1 MTTKYQKTKRLMKS
15 TGLSK
20 KECQKLLRSCKWDY
34 DAAYESVLLRD
45 VDYWAAVGD
54 GVVNAINALNNLIN
68 TLAEEIPKILNAI
81 VERVSIET
89 EQEDK
94 TNEPIQEDHKKAV

>member
-34 DAAYESVLLRD
+34 DAAYESTLLAE
-45 VDYWAAVGD
+45 VDWVAVGD
-54 GVVNAINALNNLIN
+54 ALVNAINAINNMIN
-68 TLAEEIPKILNAI
+68 MLAEKLPKMLDDITEMI
-81 VERVSIET
+81 SIAA

-94 TNEPIQEDHKKAV
+94 NNEPIQEDH